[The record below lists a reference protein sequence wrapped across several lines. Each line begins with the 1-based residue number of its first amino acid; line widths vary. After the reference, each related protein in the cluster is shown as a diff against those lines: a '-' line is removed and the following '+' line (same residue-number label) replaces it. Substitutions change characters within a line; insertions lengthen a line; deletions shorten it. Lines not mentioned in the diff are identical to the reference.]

1 MEGLKLRKP
10 FRGNALKFSV
20 PSGKK
25 MIALVNVNFKEHTF
39 KIRESYRI

>member
-1 MEGLKLRKP
+1 MDGLKLRKP

-25 MIALVNVNFKEHTF
+25 MISLVNVNFKEHAI
-39 KIRESYRI
+39 KIREAYRI